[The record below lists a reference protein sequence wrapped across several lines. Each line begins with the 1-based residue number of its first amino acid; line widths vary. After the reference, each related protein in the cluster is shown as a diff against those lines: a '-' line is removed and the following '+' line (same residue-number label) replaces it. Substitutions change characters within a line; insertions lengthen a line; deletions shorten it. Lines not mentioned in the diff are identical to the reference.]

1 MKSAMTYPVKKLI
14 PSLIFASLALLEL
27 KYILFQHHQRCS
39 LVGCSLFIRNAR
51 IKLSCRSGLLLDGM
65 NEIGYRSHDSSIS
78 R

>member
-1 MKSAMTYPVKKLI
+1 MKLAMTYPVKKLI
-14 PSLIFASLALLEL
+14 PSLIFASRALLEL
-27 KYILFQHHQRCS
+27 KYIFFQHHQRCS

-51 IKLSCRSGLLLDGM
+51 IKLSCLLLDGM